1 MAARLRE
8 LYKSTILPELKQEL
22 GRKNV
27 MDVPRLE
34 KIVVN
39 MGVGDAQ
46 TEPRLMDEAM
56 ATLAQ
61 ITGQRASIRLARR
74 SIASFKVREG
84 AKIGCMVTL
93 RGERMFEFMDRLLN
107 VAIPRIRDFRG
118 IPAKSFDRQG
128 NFTLGLREQMIFPE
142 IDIDSITR
150 TRGMN
155 VTFVI
160 KNTQGADESRLL
172 LKKYGMPFRAA

>member
-1 MAARLRE
+1 MAARLKE
-8 LYKSTILPELKQEL
+8 LYNSAILPELKQEL
-22 GRKNV
+22 GRGNV
-27 MDVPRLE
+27 MNVPKLE

-46 TEPRLMDEAM
+46 TEPRLMEEAM

-61 ITGQRASIRLARR
+61 ITGQKGSIRTARR
-74 SIASFKVREG
+74 SIAGFKVREG

-118 IPAKSFDRQG
+118 IPSKSFDKQG
-128 NFTLGLREQMIFPE
+128 NFTLGLREQTIFPE

-150 TRGMN
+150 PRGMN

-172 LKKYGMPFRAA
+172 LKKFGMPFRAA

>member
-150 TRGMN
+150 TRGMT

-172 LKKYGMPFRAA
+172 LKKYGK